1 MHKITNSERNR
12 VVSILDDS
20 IERIMLLSYV
30 PERAHEAV
38 LAELEPGPYDV
49 FSRHWELEAKGEA
62 AALQE
67 SAREVC
73 RCLRDSPRTFAVLQR
88 YGAHDRSESK
98 AFVDALLD
106 LKEVVGRRLGETV
119 QHQRRQEEDL
129 SRARMKSQQ
138 AAETKAAVEAEQ
150 SRARG
155 PRHLLREPPHLCSTS
170 ATPLPHLCLTSAA
183 PCCIRCVGFP

>member
-88 YGAHDRSESK
+88 YG
-98 AFVDALLD
+98 
-106 LKEVVGRRLGETV
+106 
-119 QHQRRQEEDL
+119 
-129 SRARMKSQQ
+129 RARPVRVQGLRGRVAGSEGGCGK
-138 AAETKAAVEAEQ
+138 T
-150 SRARG
+150 ARRDG
-155 PRHLLREPPHLCSTS
+155 
-170 ATPLPHLCLTSAA
+170 AA
-183 PCCIRCVGFP
+183 PAAAGGGFE

>member
-150 SRARG
+150 SRARQ
-155 PRHLLREPPHLCSTS
+155 RFEEDS
-170 ATPLPHLCLTSAA
+170 ATAA
-183 PCCIRCVGFP
+183 TICRR